1 MARVYKCDRCGEVYD
16 RQPPDSKP
24 RVSAGRKCGEKDLC
38 PQCTDQL
45 AKWLY
50 ELKNTKEAAKSN
62 ER

>member
-50 ELKNTKEAAKSN
+50 EFENAKKE
-62 ER
+62 